1 MAAPLLGIDGVSKA
15 FWIPTV
21 RRETVREHVF
31 GLLQPRRFERLQVL
45 DEVSFTLR
53 PGEAL
58 GVMGRNGS
66 GKSTLLKVVCGV
78 YPPDRGRVTARAAI
92 TPILELG
99 VGWNPELDAV
109 DNIFLIG
116 SVMGLSLSDIRAG
129 VDEILAFA
137 DLEKFANLK
146 LKHYSSGMS
155 SRLAYSVA
163 FKAVREV
170 LVLDEI
176 FAIGDLGFKARCEER
191 YRQLRAL
198 GHTVLIVSHDP
209 RIIATFCDRALLLE
223 GGRIVAEGP
232 SDHVAEDYVSLLSD
246 ERSAQAPAGSA
257 SA

>member
-1 MAAPLLGIDGVSKA
+1 MTVPLVEIDGVSKA

-31 GLLQPRRFERLQVL
+31 GMLQPRRFERLTVL
-45 DEVSFTLR
+45 DDVSFELR
-53 PGEAL
+53 RGEAL
-58 GVMGRNGS
+58 GIMGRNGS

-78 YPPDRGRVTARAAI
+78 YPPDRGRVTAGAAI

-99 VGWNPELDAV
+99 VGWNPELDAI
-109 DNIFLIG
+109 DNVYLIG
-116 SVMGLSLSDIRAG
+116 SVMGLTLGEIRAG

-137 DLEKFANLK
+137 ELEKFANLK

-163 FKAVREV
+163 FKAVRDV

-176 FAIGDLGFKARCEER
+176 FAVGDAGFKARCEER
-191 YRQLRAL
+191 YWQLRAL

-209 RIIATFCDRALLLE
+209 RTIATFCDRALLLD
-223 GGRIVAEGP
+223 GGRIVAEGR
-232 SDHVAEDYVSLLSD
+232 SQGVAERYLSMLTP
-246 ERSAQAPAGSA
+246 ERRAEAPAPVTA
-257 SA
+257 